1 MKNKSI
7 IDRFLKPTKENFP
20 LFRLHWHE
28 YPNFFKMVCLYLFGL
43 GCVVFLCEYI
53 VLLFN
58 EMIVYVLLA
67 SLGEELI
74 KSSVRIVALVSFVDY
89 RLTSE

>member
-1 MKNKSI
+1 M
-7 IDRFLKPTKENFP
+7 
-20 LFRLHWHE
+20 
-28 YPNFFKMVCLYLFGL
+28 
-43 GCVVFLCEYI
+43 FLCEYI